1 MSESEW
7 KPEDEVVITFGTLQQ
22 AQLEAFANGVQYV
35 LQYLKDEVYGESITE
50 TDIWKDFFEAVGE
63 EEPAGN

>member
-7 KPEDEVVITFGTLQQ
+7 KPEDEIVITFGTLQQ

-50 TDIWKDFFEAVGE
+50 TDIWKDFFEAIGE
-63 EEPAGN
+63 EKPEGN